1 MTDPEIIPQL
11 LEEDITMLDAPE
23 MFNEEEVEQLIDDE
37 NILPLDED
45 DEINNNTEQI
55 SPKRLKLDD
64 KPIKKSSAKKSKQ
77 KTSKWI
83 LYLSENRKRVIDE
96 NPELNFPQVT
106 KFLAEQ
112 YKSLSTEEIES
123 LDKRVA
129 EINTNLASVE
139 EQEGE
144 NEENIETV
152 KSPAELSI
160 PLVSFLH
167 FPLTS
172 FFLMLIYRLLGQS

>member
-83 LYLSENRKRVIDE
+83 LYL
-96 NPELNFPQVT
+96 
-106 KFLAEQ
+106 
-112 YKSLSTEEIES
+112 
-123 LDKRVA
+123 
-129 EINTNLASVE
+129 
-139 EQEGE
+139 
-144 NEENIETV
+144 
-152 KSPAELSI
+152 
-160 PLVSFLH
+160 
-167 FPLTS
+167 
-172 FFLMLIYRLLGQS
+172 

>member
-1 MTDPEIIPQL
+1 MTDPEIIQHLP
-11 LEEDITMLDAPE
+11 EEDITMLDAPE
-23 MFNEEEVEQLIDDE
+23 LFNEEEVEQQIDDE
-37 NILPLDED
+37 NILPLDEE
-45 DEINNNTEQI
+45 DEINYNTEQI
-55 SPKRLKLDD
+55 ASKRLKLDD
-64 KPIKKSSAKKSKQ
+64 KPTKKSSSKKFKQ

-96 NPELNFPQVT
+96 NPELTFPQVT

-129 EINTNLASVE
+129 EINANLASVE
-139 EQEGE
+139 VQEGE

-167 FPLTS
+167 FGLTS
-172 FFLMLIYRLLGQS
+172 FLLFLIYLLIGQS